1 MHKPEAPPCQGSD
14 STASNRCQGYPNFT
28 QQLEQT
34 SHVMAKKRDKAKTDK
49 GILAQPI
56 WELKRKIES
65 THKKSRVDDSAKRPV
80 LEVI

>member
-1 MHKPEAPPCQGSD
+1 
-14 STASNRCQGYPNFT
+14 
-28 QQLEQT
+28 
-34 SHVMAKKRDKAKTDK
+34 MAKKRDKAKTDK

-56 WELKRKIES
+56 CELKRKIES